1 MDFFEQQDHARRQ
14 SKTLVL
20 LFMLAVVAIV
30 LAVNFV
36 MALLWIWSHGGQFA
50 GPHAYPA
57 GFFAT
62 NTGVALGLI
71 GGGTLIEMFNLR
83 AGGEAVAQMAGGR
96 QVMPSSYDW
105 QERRLLNVVEEMALA
120 SGISC
125 PKVYVLDREEA
136 INAFAAGYQPN
147 EAVLAV
153 TRGALDRLTRE
164 ELQGV
169 VAHEFSHILN
179 GDIGLN
185 LRLIGVLF
193 GIQMI
198 AGFGQHLMRHGA
210 RNWSGKALDSSRGP
224 GHAVLY
230 AVGLALFV
238 VGYLGILCSRLI
250 KSALSRQREFLADA
264 SAIQFTRS
272 RDGIGGALRKIGG
285 LSQAIG
291 LGSAIRHPNA
301 EQLSHLFL
309 GAVRQ
314 NLLAGLFAS
323 HPPLAERL
331 RRIYGRN
338 VALLDAPELPP
349 DLAATAR
356 LPDLPFDAPAPALA
370 PAAAAPGVAAL
381 PVAAVSLNTAAPAV
395 AAPAVAAPAVAAT
408 PAVFPSQ
415 LDWALRDLHAAPA
428 LVYALLLGQ
437 GADRELQLRLLK
449 TEAPV
454 QAQWTAALATAI
466 TALPPAARLPLLDRA
481 MPTLKLLPQAGRDAL
496 LATVAKLIAADQK
509 VTLAEF
515 VLQTILSRRLA
526 LDAGRAVPVRFGQP
540 AALAAEVALLFSLLA
555 HSIAAAGSE
564 DAASV
569 FLRAA
574 EALGQLRLTAAQLL
588 PVAAI
593 GWREVSQALDRL
605 NQLAPLAKPLV
616 IKALLVAAMREEQI
630 LLPAADLLRAICA
643 ALDAPVPPA
652 ISASYAALQ
661 APDLHF

>member
-14 SKTLVL
+14 SRTLAL

-36 MALLWIWSHGGQFA
+36 LALLWIWSHGGHFA
-50 GPHAYPA
+50 APQAYPA

-96 QVMPSSYDW
+96 QVLPSSYDW

-147 EAVLAV
+147 EAVVAV

-198 AGFGQHLMRHGA
+198 AGFGQHLMWHGA
-210 RNWSGKALDSSRGP
+210 RNWSGKALDRSSGP
-224 GHAVLY
+224 GHAILY
-230 AVGLALFV
+230 VVGLALFV

-309 GAVRQ
+309 GAARQ

-356 LPDLPFDAPAPALA
+356 LPDLPFNALA

-381 PVAAVSLNTAAPAV
+381 PVAAVSSNTAAPA
-395 AAPAVAAPAVAAT
+395 AAAA

-437 GADRELQLRLLK
+437 GADRDLQLRLLK
-449 TEAPV
+449 TAAPV

-481 MPTLKLLPQAGRDAL
+481 MPTLKLLPQAGCDAL

-574 EALGQLRLTAAQLL
+574 EALGQPRLTTAQLL

-593 GWREVSQALDRL
+593 GWREVSQALERL

-616 IKALLVAAMREEQI
+616 IKALLAAAMREEQI

>member
-14 SKTLVL
+14 SRTLVL
-20 LFMLAVVAIV
+20 LFLLAVVAIV

-36 MALLWIWSHGGQFA
+36 MALLWIWSHGAHFA
-50 GPHAYPA
+50 APHAYPA

-96 QVMPSSYDW
+96 QVLPSSYDW

-210 RNWSGKALDSSRGP
+210 RNWSGKELDRSNGP

-230 AVGLALFV
+230 VVGLALFV

-356 LPDLPFDAPAPALA
+356 LPDLPFNAPALA
-370 PAAAAPGVAAL
+370 PAAAAPGVTAL
-381 PVAAVSLNTAAPAV
+381 PVAAVSLNS
-395 AAPAVAAPAVAAT
+395 AAPAVAAT

-449 TEAPV
+449 TAAPV
-454 QAQWTAALATAI
+454 QAQWTAALAPAVA
-466 TALPPAARLPLLDRA
+466 ALPPAARLPLLDRA
-481 MPTLKLLPQAGRDAL
+481 MPTLKLLPQAARDAL

-526 LDAGRAVPVRFGQP
+526 LDAGRAVPVRFRQP
-540 AALAAEVALLFSLLA
+540 AALAAELALLFSLQA
-555 HSIAAAGSE
+555 HSIAAAGSD
-564 DAASV
+564 DAVSV

-574 EALGQLRLTAAQLL
+574 EALGQPRLTVAQLL

-593 GWREVSQALDRL
+593 GWREVSQALERL

-616 IKALLVAAMREEQI
+616 IKALLAAAMREDQI